1 MCAEKKL
8 IENCS
13 NRTISPCN
21 IFKLRKKRT
30 LCSKCIIIVPIFEN
44 HPLSS
49 WIRPNCILMYSITR
63 NFTFF
68 MRNFISRSNISTNH
82 FALHQISTNYFASH
96 FHKLFCF
103 VKIHDALS
111 TTKLTND
118 SKQESLASRNQNHS
132 RNFLAAQKELTFSIP
147 LTCRV
152 Y

>member
-1 MCAEKKL
+1 
-8 IENCS
+8 
-13 NRTISPCN
+13 
-21 IFKLRKKRT
+21 
-30 LCSKCIIIVPIFEN
+30 
-44 HPLSS
+44 
-49 WIRPNCILMYSITR
+49 MYSITR

-68 MRNFISRSNISTNH
+68 MRNFISRSNISTTH

-132 RNFLAAQKELTFSIP
+132 RNFLAAQKRTHLFDSVDVSCILIQVNP
-147 LTCRV
+147 INQYDKNPCKKMLQLRSLNRHCKNG
-152 Y
+152 